1 MEAELSKHEL
11 LMYECKKFIREN
23 EISCG
28 YQTDRVIENAY
39 DFIRLICE
47 IVGYYDGDKGIQP
60 QTCDHSCAVLTPQ
73 DWATRDVPE

>member
-1 MEAELSKHEL
+1 MSKHEL

-23 EISCG
+23 EISCWEAI
-28 YQTDRVIENAY
+28 YQSDRVNENVY
-39 DFIRLICE
+39 DFIRMICE

-60 QTCDHSCAVLTPQ
+60 ETCDHSGAVLTPQ